1 MDNNVKSNLA
11 GDQITVHEVHSML
24 QDGKP
29 VTLIDVRGAGSVLG
43 HIKGAQ
49 FIPLEDFKEHT
60 EKLPAEKD
68 STILVYCASGI
79 LSPGAVRTLK
89 GMGYTSVFSLQG
101 GFNAWQALGYEVAT
115 NGDFTPTQLQRY
127 SRNILLPEV
136 GIEGQKKLINARM
149 LIVGA
154 GGLGCPAALY
164 LAAAGVGTMGIA
176 DFDTVELSNLNRQ
189 VLHTTADVGRMKT
202 ESAHDAIKR
211 VNPET
216 TVITYEERLTA
227 GTVLDVIKGY
237 DVIMDATDNIKTK
250 LLLNDACY
258 FAGKPYVFGGAVHF
272 VGQAS
277 VFHTAAGGP
286 CIRCLF
292 PGNPEQSSTPSCSET
307 GVIGVVPGLI
317 GLVQATEILKLILE
331 IGQPMIGKFFYF
343 SALDAS
349 FNTMMFEKNLNCP
362 LCGEN
367 PEIKDLSGDYGHQC
381 GVKRGKGLP
390 ESRIVL
396 QQEQ

>member
-1 MDNNVKSNLA
+1 MADNAKNDLA
-11 GDQITVHEVHSML
+11 GDQISVHDVHSLL
-24 QDGKP
+24 QDEKP
-29 VTLIDVRGAGSVLG
+29 VTVIDVRGAGSVLG
-43 HIKGAQ
+43 HIKGAT
-49 FIPLEDFKEHT
+49 FIPLEELQDQKER
-60 EKLPAEKD
+60 LPAEKD
-68 STILVYCASGI
+68 STLLVYCASGI

-115 NGDFTPTQLQRY
+115 DGDFTPTQLQRY

-136 GIEGQKKLINARM
+136 GIEGQKRLINARA

-176 DFDTVELSNLNRQ
+176 DFDMVELSNLNRQ
-189 VLHTTADVGRMKT
+189 VLHTSADVGRMKT

-211 VNPET
+211 LNPEI

-227 GTVLDVIKGY
+227 RTILDVIKDY
-237 DVIMDATDNIKTK
+237 DVVMDATDNIKTK

-258 FAGKPYVFGGAVHF
+258 FAGKPYVFGGAVQF

-277 VFHTAAGGP
+277 VLHPAAGGP

-292 PGNPEQSSTPSCSET
+292 PHNPEQSTAPSCSEA
-307 GVIGVVPGLI
+307 GVMGVVPGLI
-317 GLVQATEILKLILE
+317 GLVQATEVLKLILK
-331 IGQPMIGKFFYF
+331 IGEPMIGKFFYF

-349 FNTMMFEKNLNCP
+349 FNTMMFEKNPNCP

-367 PEIKDLSGDYGHQC
+367 PEIRDLSGDYVHQC
-381 GVKRGKGLP
+381 AV
-390 ESRIVL
+390 
-396 QQEQ
+396 

>member
-1 MDNNVKSNLA
+1 MANDDNRNVAVDQLSAHEAHTLLQNGKS
-11 GDQITVHEVHSML
+11 
-24 QDGKP
+24 

-43 HIKGAQ
+43 HIKDAQ
-49 FIPLEDFKEHT
+49 FIPLEDLKEHE

-68 STILVYCASGI
+68 STLLVYCASGI

-115 NGDFTPTQLQRY
+115 DGDFSPTQLQRY

-136 GIEGQKKLINARM
+136 GIEGQKRLINARV

-176 DFDTVELSNLNRQ
+176 DFDMVELSNLNRQ
-189 VLHTTADVGRMKT
+189 VLHTSEDVGRMKT

-211 VNPET
+211 INPEI
-216 TVITYEERLTA
+216 TVITYDERLTA
-227 GTVLDVIKGY
+227 KTILDVIKDY
-237 DVIMDATDNIKTK
+237 DIVMDATDNIKTK

-258 FAGKPYVFGGAVHF
+258 FAGKPYIFGGAVQF

-277 VFHTAAGGP
+277 VLHPAGGGP

-292 PGNPEQSSTPSCSET
+292 PQNPEQSTAPSCSEA
-307 GVIGVVPGLI
+307 GVMGVVPGLI
-317 GLVQATEILKLILE
+317 GLVQATEVLKLILR
-331 IGQPMIGKFFYF
+331 IGEPMIGKFFYF

-349 FNTMMFEKNLNCP
+349 FNTLMFEKNPNCP
-362 LCGEN
+362 LCGEK
-367 PEIKDLSGDYGHQC
+367 PVIHDLSGDYVHQC
-381 GVKRGKGLP
+381 G
-390 ESRIVL
+390 I
-396 QQEQ
+396 